1 LSKYILRNMLSN
13 YQGIIS
19 RKTYQS
25 LEIGFAQRLFSLYQ
39 YRSQFGGQKNC
50 VDFELM
56 DLATILP
63 MSGKLYP
70 SIVKDRLKNP
80 LKELSDRKI
89 LKHEYIKA
97 LNKTILRLT
106 PFHLEKEHLNSISSA
121 QRFLNL
127 CRDVYKTDLLS
138 EFDLNEEGFLS
149 ILKKYA
155 REIECQGG
163 KYLWAIHVFD
173 VVGFMMLK
181 QTYQVKSPQ
190 AFLHSMLQKAEIDY
204 PIGFKPVD
212 LAFEEIQ
219 SKKDVESAVSYQDEA
234 IKCAEDEL
242 FRMALRYV
250 DFLKT
255 GAKEEYLEK
264 AREKNPLMNDS
275 MLKFEIAEL
284 IQEDMKLG
292 VNITDLLDDQKLSQ
306 ARSNAPIPI
315 SGPGNA

>member
-1 LSKYILRNMLSN
+1 MQEKLS
-13 YQGIIS
+13 
-19 RKTYQS
+19 
-25 LEIGFAQRLFSLYQ
+25 
-39 YRSQFGGQKNC
+39 
-50 VDFELM
+50 
-56 DLATILP
+56 
-63 MSGKLYP
+63 
-70 SIVKDRLKNP
+70 
-80 LKELSDRKI
+80 
-89 LKHEYIKA
+89 
-97 LNKTILRLT
+97 
-106 PFHLEKEHLNSISSA
+106 
-121 QRFLNL
+121 
-127 CRDVYKTDLLS
+127 
-138 EFDLNEEGFLS
+138 
-149 ILKKYA
+149 A
-155 REIECQGG
+155 RGG

-234 IKCAEDEL
+234 IKSAEDEL

-264 AREKNPLMNDS
+264 AREKNPIMNDS

-306 ARSNAPIPI
+306 ARSNAPILI